1 MKSVFYVILL
11 TLVTLS
17 SVCSQPRPEAKAL
30 ELAKR
35 SHTLRGDK
43 EVEFFIDE
51 FLKKRHDEVKRL
63 GWEVKKERNQEYL
76 VSYIY
81 EIHSFKEGI
90 GKRGFFFLV
99 NLSDGSVHNVTH
111 EHVQKM
117 PPFEKFYKDE
127 KDLVDDLLK
136 QKF

>member
-1 MKSVFYVILL
+1 MRSVFYVILL
-11 TLVTLS
+11 AMVSLS

-30 ELAKR
+30 ELAQR

-43 EVEFFIDE
+43 SVEFFIEE
-51 FLKKRHDEVKRL
+51 FLKERSDEVKRL
-63 GWEVKKERNQEYL
+63 GWEVKKERDQEYL

-81 EIHSFKEGI
+81 EVHSFKEGI
-90 GKRGFFFLV
+90 GKRGFFFRV
-99 NLSDGSVHNVTH
+99 NLSDGSVRNVTH
-111 EHVQKM
+111 EHIRKM

-127 KDLVDDLLK
+127 RGLVDDLLK